1 MFGQIAEEFQVIFRN
16 IRGLGKITDSNI
28 GSSIRMVRRAL
39 IDADVNF
46 KVVKSFISRV
56 EKKAQGTKVLKS
68 IKPGEQFVKIIRD
81 ELISLLGTEQ
91 KSIIHKNKPSV
102 IILIGLQGAG
112 KTTTSAKLA
121 LKLKE
126 SGKSILMIAADVYR
140 PAAINQLH
148 KLGDKI
154 NIPVYSEEIN
164 DPVEICR
171 RGIKKG
177 RSQKKDVLIIDTAG
191 RLHID
196 ESMMSELKNIVS
208 ESNPDELFF
217 VADGMTGQDAVT
229 SILPFYDLLPLSGAI
244 LTKMDGDT
252 RGGAAVSLREV
263 TGLPIKF
270 IGTSEALSGLE
281 SFNPKRIANRIL
293 GFHDIVSIVERAQK
307 SVDIEDV
314 RNINKKLITDSFNFD
329 DFRTQ
334 LQQLKSMGSLKE
346 LITLIPGISK
356 SNFKQDNMDN
366 RQLIWTEAI
375 INSMTKSE
383 RKSPEIINGS
393 RRLRISKGSGRT
405 LQEVNNLL
413 KQFYNMKK
421 MVKRMNKIK
430 KNKNI
435 LTVMS
440 EFGKF

>member
-1 MFGQIAEEFQVIFRN
+1 
-16 IRGLGKITDSNI
+16 
-28 GSSIRMVRRAL
+28 
-39 IDADVNF
+39 
-46 KVVKSFISRV
+46 
-56 EKKAQGTKVLKS
+56 
-68 IKPGEQFVKIIRD
+68 
-81 ELISLLGTEQ
+81 
-91 KSIIHKNKPSV
+91 
-102 IILIGLQGAG
+102 
-112 KTTTSAKLA
+112 
-121 LKLKE
+121 
-126 SGKSILMIAADVYR
+126 MIAADVYR